1 MLKIQLDKLSKLLQ
15 QYTIPKELEEEM
27 LVQLAQ
33 EELDE
38 IRNLVED
45 ELDNDYYNDYY
56 NQQGSL
62 VEDKILVY
70 KIDQKERQ
78 RIEVVIPYYPTPS
91 PSLLASMLA
100 IS

>member
-1 MLKIQLDKLSKLLQ
+1 
-15 QYTIPKELEEEM
+15 M
-27 LVQLAQ
+27 LVQLVQ

-45 ELDNDYYNDYY
+45 KPILVEDELDNNYYNNYY

-70 KIDQKERQ
+70 K
-78 RIEVVIPYYPTPS
+78 TN
-91 PSLLASMLA
+91 
-100 IS
+100 

>member
-1 MLKIQLDKLSKLLQ
+1 
-15 QYTIPKELEEEM
+15 M

-45 ELDNDYYNDYY
+45 ELDNNYYNDYY

-62 VEDKILVY
+62 VEDEILVY
-70 KIDQKERQ
+70 KID
-78 RIEVVIPYYPTPS
+78 
-91 PSLLASMLA
+91 
-100 IS
+100 